1 MLWAVRGAPA
11 DLNRQVWQHRKAM
24 ATTHNDGPEMRWTGS
39 KWSWDMTVI
48 LLRVPCKPGVY
59 AIWRGETCLY
69 VGETVDLLSRLVMH
83 HQDESHALAGEQ
95 PTSFWFEVQLGM
107 ERTPRLNA
115 LIAQLKPALK
125 SGAR

>member
-1 MLWAVRGAPA
+1 
-11 DLNRQVWQHRKAM
+11 M
-24 ATTHNDGPEMRWTGS
+24 ATTHNDDGPGMPWTANR
-39 KWSWDMTVI
+39 WSWDMTVI

-83 HQDESHALAGEQ
+83 HQDDSRALAGEQ
-95 PTSFWFEVQLGM
+95 PTTFWFEVQPGM
-107 ERTPRLNA
+107 ERIPRLNA
-115 LIAQLKPALK
+115 LIAQLKPAFR